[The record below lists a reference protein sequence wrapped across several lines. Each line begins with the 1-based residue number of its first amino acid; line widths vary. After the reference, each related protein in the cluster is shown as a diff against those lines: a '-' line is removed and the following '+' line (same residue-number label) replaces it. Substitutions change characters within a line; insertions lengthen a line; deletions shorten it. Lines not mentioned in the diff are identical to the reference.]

1 MRGRLSSALKRGTL
15 RSPHEV
21 IAPSELS
28 SSSQV
33 TKTCKINWDGVL
45 YETMPGIAQPFVT
58 SISQSTNSVLMIRP
72 FRFYPNP
79 ETVADNA
86 FQRRAS
92 RDVDTL
98 AGLARTEFDTAVQTL
113 RDAGVRVDLFEDTPE
128 PEKPDAVFPNN
139 WISTHHDGRI
149 ALFPMYSPL
158 RRRERRHDIIE
169 ELRQHYRV
177 SEVIDYSGFE
187 EKGCCLEGTGSL
199 VLDHVNKIAYVSL
212 SNRSNPKVIRRFVD
226 DFSYEPITFTS
237 IGIDDRPIY
246 HTNVMMCIGTNFA
259 LVALDMI
266 PNKSERSQVCARLKA
281 SGKEII
287 ELAPNQV
294 EDFAGNAIELHDA
307 GGQKLLVIS
316 ARAVPTLTE
325 EQQAALARH
334 VRLVPLK
341 LPTIEMGGGSARCML
356 TTIHLPML

>member
-139 WISTHHDGRI
+139 WISTHQDGRV

-158 RRRERRHDIIE
+158 RRHERRQDIIE
-169 ELRQHYRV
+169 DLRKRYRIT
-177 SEVIDYSGFE
+177 EVVDYSAFE
-187 EKGCCLEGTGSL
+187 KESCYLEGTGSL
-199 VLDHVNKIAYVSL
+199 VLDHVNRIAYVSL
-212 SNRSNPKVIRRFVD
+212 SNRSNLKVIERFAEN
-226 DFSYEPITFTS
+226 FGYEPVTFTS
-237 IGIDDRPIY
+237 TGPDGQPLY
-246 HTNVMMCIGTNFA
+246 HTNVVMCMGTKFA
-259 LVALDMI
+259 L
-266 PNKSERSQVCARLKA
+266 
-281 SGKEII
+281 
-287 ELAPNQV
+287 
-294 EDFAGNAIELHDA
+294 
-307 GGQKLLVIS
+307 
-316 ARAVPTLTE
+316 
-325 EQQAALARH
+325 
-334 VRLVPLK
+334 
-341 LPTIEMGGGSARCML
+341 
-356 TTIHLPML
+356 